1 MKDSFVLKFL
11 DRFSAFF
18 SSLGVDY
25 PMMRRILNLKLEMD
39 GRRVPTVMN
48 GGRKSN
54 GKSSYKVSLII
65 YLIMGV
71 FIATFMFIPY
81 PLYIK
86 MNVTLGIILFMI
98 MTTMISDFSAVLLD
112 VRDKSILLTRPVD
125 SRTLNAVKIVH
136 IIIYLSG
143 ITAAIAG
150 IPLIAGTINYGAVFF
165 ITFFVELILVCGF
178 TILFTA
184 ILYFLILHFFSGEK
198 LKDIINYFQI
208 VLSIFMI
215 VVYQLIGRLYSVMDF
230 KVTVKPQ
237 WWNFALPSAWFSA
250 PFTLFIEHDFN
261 IIYILLSITS
271 VVIPAAAMIIYVK
284 AAAPAFERNLQ
295 KLGNSGDGVKRAV
308 KKNSLQRTISRL
320 FCRSGEEKAF
330 FDFTTLMLKN
340 ERKLKLKMYPSLAL
354 AYIFP
359 LIFMFSFGGASSSFA
374 NAYSTI
380 SHGKYYLFLY
390 FSSSMFPM
398 LCMMLGMSENYK
410 GAWIY
415 RALPILSP
423 APILRGSVKSFIFR
437 FIVPFFILW
446 GIILSVVYGLAVI
459 PDVMLIMLNSLI
471 VLMLVYMSSKKEL
484 PFYRDFDFTQGGK
497 NTGIMMLLLLVCG
510 ILAAVHFAITKFIA
524 PAVLIC
530 IPIALLAF
538 LLIWHF
544 SFKTSWNDLEADA

>member
-18 SSLGVDY
+18 TSLGIDY
-25 PMMRRILNLKLEMD
+25 PMMRRILKVKLEMD
-39 GRRVPTVMN
+39 GRRAPTVMSN
-48 GGRKSN
+48 SRKSK
-54 GKSSYKVSLII
+54 GKSSYKASLII
-65 YLIMGV
+65 YLIMG
-71 FIATFMFIPY
+71 FFLATSMFIPY

-86 MNVTLGIILFMI
+86 MNITLGIILFMI

-125 SRTLNAVKIVH
+125 AKTLNAVKIVH

-150 IPLIAGTINYGAVFF
+150 IPLVAGTINYGPVFF
-165 ITFFVELILVCGF
+165 ITFFVELILMCGF

-184 ILYFLILHFFSGEK
+184 ILYFLILQFFSGEK

-208 VLSIFMI
+208 ALSIFM
-215 VVYQLIGRLYSVMDF
+215 VVAYQLVGRLYSVMNF

-250 PFTLFIEHDFN
+250 PFTVFIDHDFN
-261 IIYILLSITS
+261 IIYVLLSVAS
-271 VVIPAAAMIIYVK
+271 VVIPVAAMIIYVK

-295 KLGNSGDGVKRAV
+295 KLNNSGSGLKRAV
-308 KKNSLQRTISRL
+308 KKDSLQRTISRL

-330 FDFTTLMLKN
+330 FNFTTLMLKN
-340 ERKLKLKMYPSLAL
+340 ERKLKLKMYPSLAM

-359 LIFMFSFGGASSSFA
+359 LIFMFSFSGATRSPA
-374 NAYSTI
+374 EAYSII
-380 SHGKYYLFLY
+380 SHGKFYLFLY

-423 APILRGSVKSFIFR
+423 APILKGSVKSFILR
-437 FIVPFFILW
+437 FIVPFFIIW
-446 GIILSVVYGLAVI
+446 GIVLSLVYSPAVI
-459 PDVMLIMLNSLI
+459 PDVILIMLNSLI
-471 VLMLVYMSSKKEL
+471 ILMFVYMISKKEL
-484 PFYRDFDFTQGGK
+484 PFYRDFDFAQGGK
-497 NTGIMMLLLLVCG
+497 NTGIMLSLMLVCG
-510 ILAAVHFAITKFIA
+510 VFAGVHFVISKFLA
-524 PAVLIC
+524 PAILIC
-530 IPIALLAF
+530 IPVALLLF
-538 LLIWHF
+538 LLVWHF
-544 SFKTSWNDLEADA
+544 SFKATWSDLRADD